1 MAGRGTLE
9 WPCRDQWNHGLV
21 GPTRWQDDRLVTKDP
36 MPDVDPVKRTIISIL
51 STLALITVM
60 VTVTLTMI

>member
-1 MAGRGTLE
+1 
-9 WPCRDQWNHGLV
+9 
-21 GPTRWQDDRLVTKDP
+21 